1 MNWLVEELVGAT
13 QRLIA
18 TLVFVVL
25 VFFALAASVA
35 LVFGVGWLLWV
46 VTGGGH

>member
-1 MNWLVEELVGAT
+1 MNWLVEELIGAT

-25 VFFALAASVA
+25 LFFTLAASVA
-35 LVFGVGWLLWV
+35 LVFGLGWLLWV
-46 VTGGGH
+46 VGGH